1 MPVHGP
7 GATIEI
13 MIRGILHTVA
23 GAAALGASAS
33 IGAAQPMAPAKPVGQ
48 NCDAH
53 RFETTIQL
61 AGPDGQ
67 PHSSKVK
74 MCGTLGQSDADWIRT
89 LQDAVKKT
97 SLSPQM
103 PAAAKEQIIAAV
115 NAEIARLSLPT
126 LALPGGTD
134 IAKLSKPKP
143 PVSETP
149 LSRDFGA
156 LPPLPTTTVAPP
168 NVLGAGGIGG
178 PAPRLTLR
186 CALAGDEDR
195 PTDCDTI
202 DKDTILVLRADEA
215 FPRGIA
221 MRFVRSGEQRGEID
235 VRALTVGQSA
245 NFRLPPNVCR
255 GVVRSR
261 VEIQALRANSP
272 SGTAAGTI
280 GEYDLRC

>member
-23 GAAALGASAS
+23 GAAALGASAC
-33 IGAAQPMAPAKPVGQ
+33 IGAAQPTAPAKPVGQ

-168 NVLGAGGIGG
+168 NVLGGGGLGG
-178 PAPRLTLR
+178 APIRLTLR

-195 PTDCDTI
+195 PTECDTI
-202 DKDTILVLRADEA
+202 DKDTIMVLRADEA
-215 FPRGIA
+215 FPRGVA
-221 MRFVRSGEQRGEID
+221 MRFMRSGEQRAEID
-235 VRALTVGQSA
+235 LPALRAGQTA
-245 NFRLPPNVCR
+245 NLRLPPNVCR

-261 VEIQALRANSP
+261 VEVRALGANSP
-272 SGTAAGTI
+272 SGTMAGMI

>member
-1 MPVHGP
+1 
-7 GATIEI
+7 
-13 MIRGILHTVA
+13 MIRGKLRFVA
-23 GAAALGASAS
+23 GAAALAAVAGAGVAQPKDAAVAS
-33 IGAAQPMAPAKPVGQ
+33 QATSAAQ
-48 NCDAH
+48 NCNAH
-53 RFETTIQL
+53 SFETTIQL
-61 AGPDGQ
+61 TGPDGT
-67 PHSSKVK
+67 PRSSKVK

-115 NAEIARLSLPT
+115 NAEIQRLSRPT
-126 LALPGGTD
+126 LVLPEGTD
-134 IAKLSKPKP
+134 IARLSKPQP
-143 PVSETP
+143 RVNDTP

-156 LPPLPTTTVAPP
+156 LPPLPTPSAVAPP

-195 PTDCDTI
+195 PSDCDTI
-202 DKDTILVLRADEA
+202 DKDTILVVRADEA
-215 FPRGIA
+215 FPRGVA
-221 MRFVRSGEQRGEID
+221 MRFIRSGDARGEID
-235 VRALTVGQSA
+235 LPALRVGQTASV
-245 NFRLPPNVCR
+245 RIPPNVCR

-261 VEIQALRANSP
+261 VEIQALGANAP
-272 SGTAAGTI
+272 SGTAGGTI

>member
-126 LALPGGTD
+126 LAVPGGTD

-168 NVLGAGGIGG
+168 NVLGGGGLGG
-178 PAPRLTLR
+178 APIRLTLR

-195 PTDCDTI
+195 PTECDTI
-202 DKDTILVLRADEA
+202 DKDTIMVLRADEA
-215 FPRGIA
+215 FPRGVA
-221 MRFVRSGEQRGEID
+221 MRFMRSGEQRAEID
-235 VRALTVGQSA
+235 LPALRAGQTA
-245 NFRLPPNVCR
+245 NLRLPPNVCR

-261 VEIQALRANSP
+261 VEVRALGANSP
-272 SGTAAGTI
+272 SGTMAGMI

>member
-1 MPVHGP
+1 
-7 GATIEI
+7 
-13 MIRGILHTVA
+13 MIRGILHWIA
-23 GAAALGASAS
+23 GAAALGAFA
-33 IGAAQPMAPAKPVGQ
+33 GGGVAQPAAPGPAKPPAQ
-48 NCDAH
+48 DCAAH
-53 RFETTIQL
+53 SFETTIQL
-61 AGPDGQ
+61 TGPDGK

-74 MCGTLGQSDADWIRT
+74 MCGTSGQTDADWIRT

-97 SLSPQM
+97 ALSAQM
-103 PAAAKEQIIAAV
+103 PTVAKDQIIAAV
-115 NAEIARLSLPT
+115 NAEIERLSQSA

-134 IAKLSKPKP
+134 IAKLTKPKP
-143 PVSETP
+143 TTNDVP
-149 LSRDFGA
+149 LSRDFGS
-156 LPPLPTTTVAPP
+156 LPPLPAPSAVAPP

-202 DKDTILVLRADEA
+202 DKNTILVVRADEA

-221 MRFVRSGEQRGEID
+221 MRFVRSGQQRGEVD
-235 VRALTVGQSA
+235 LRAMAVGQSA
-245 NFRLPPNVCR
+245 NFRIPPDVCR

-261 VEIQALRANSP
+261 IEIQALGANSP
-272 SGTAAGTI
+272 SGVTAGTI